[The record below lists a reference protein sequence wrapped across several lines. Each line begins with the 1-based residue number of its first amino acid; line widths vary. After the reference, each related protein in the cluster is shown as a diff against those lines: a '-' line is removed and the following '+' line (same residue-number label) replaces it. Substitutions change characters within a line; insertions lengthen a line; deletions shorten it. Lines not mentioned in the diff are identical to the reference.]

1 MNKYIFDDL
10 KSHFPFIVRDAV
22 EYIER
27 KYDEIIIKLN
37 NGDVV
42 SFDTLYRTIRTM
54 PKNSKSLSEDQCRFE
69 FGVRLKRILMKSGM
83 TQTDLAM
90 TTGIT
95 QSNISSYITGKITP
109 SFYNVDK
116 IAKALNCSMDDFRYL

>member
-10 KSHFPFIVRDAV
+10 KLRFPFIVRDAV

-27 KYDEIIIKLN
+27 KYDEVIIKLN

-42 SFDTLYRTIRTM
+42 SFDTLYRTFRTM
-54 PKNSKSLSEDQCRFE
+54 PKDSKSLTEDQCRFE

-90 TTGIT
+90 ITGIT
-95 QSNISSYITGKITP
+95 QANISSYITGKITP

-116 IAKALNCSMDDFRYL
+116 IAKALNCSMDDLRYL